1 MEQNTEPHENDNNAT
16 LQEKNKVEANEKKLT
31 KKESFFQFLKFVG
44 FSISAGVIQIVLT
57 EVLRLVGLKGNL
69 YWISYLVGLVAS
81 VIWNFTFNR
90 KFTFKSANNIP
101 IAMSLVFLYY
111 LVFTPCSTLWSNA
124 LQKAGWNETL
134 VTLFSMIINF
144 ATEFIYDRFVVFRK
158 SINTN
163 DLAKK
168 QKQNQK

>member
-1 MEQNTEPHENDNNAT
+1 MEQSAVLQENNEAI
-16 LQEKNKVEANEKKLT
+16 QEKNDKKDKENKLT
-31 KKESFFQFLKFVG
+31 KKESFFQLLKFVG
-44 FSISAGVIQIVLT
+44 FSISAGIIQIVLT
-57 EVLRLVGLKGNL
+57 ELLRLVGLKGNL

-124 LQKAGWNETL
+124 LQNAGWNETL

-144 ATEFIYDRFVVFRK
+144 ATEFVYDRFVVFRK

-163 DLAKK
+163 DIAKK
-168 QKQNQK
+168 QKEIENKK